1 MYANSLTELI
11 LLSLSVSPPA
21 IFLIDENKPSI
32 SINSSLNVLSLE
44 VFSLTL
50 LHSVTHGRRRWKVYL
65 SLLLSCNSAFLFLS
79 FSPPLSSLHCT
90 LYTHYTH
97 TYTHA
102 HTYNWLAPLLQGAY
116 RAMTLVGSARL
127 CTASRCWSVLVRL
140 ERFLLERVLLSSS
153 LSYSSSVCQ
162 RFGHRHFGVS
172 KTRARARRA
181 ELSGKKCDP
190 SLQSYHPECQRKS
203 ELVIGPIWQVR
214 LRQSVDRSFIN
225 GITIFHIFYSTLT
238 LVLRRKITLWG
249 RSNSLIV

>member
-1 MYANSLTELI
+1 MSY
-11 LLSLSVSPPA
+11 
-21 IFLIDENKPSI
+21 
-32 SINSSLNVLSLE
+32 LE

-97 TYTHA
+97 TYTYA

-140 ERFLLERVLLSSS
+140 ERFLLERVLLSSC

-162 RFGHRHFGVS
+162 RFGRRHSVYQ
-172 KTRARARRA
+172 KRARARDERNWA
-181 ELSGKKCDP
+181 EKSVIRHCNLIIRSVDA
-190 SLQSYHPECQRKS
+190 SRKS
-203 ELVIGPIWQVR
+203 RLDLFDRCDYGNLSIEASLTELRFFIFFIVLWLWCFDGR
-214 LRQSVDRSFIN
+214 LHFEEEV
-225 GITIFHIFYSTLT
+225 TL
-238 LVLRRKITLWG
+238 
-249 RSNSLIV
+249 